1 MIQLK
6 RTQRTSRAFLLTALV
21 ATCLSGCE
29 LLEND
34 NTPTPT
40 PLAPIHAEA
49 HPQLRWSLKANS
61 GVGKEYLK
69 LNPATDNLSIYTAS
83 TSGTLV
89 SLNKENGRENW
100 RTQTGLTILTG
111 PAAGDDIVVVG
122 SHDGVIAAYKQADG
136 RSLWKS
142 TLPGEILAN
151 PTIGDRR
158 IIVKTIDGFVRAL
171 STENGST
178 LWSYQQTEP
187 SLILRGGSAPLIQ
200 GHSVLVGFANGNLTK
215 LRLSDGRTEWQ
226 QTLAVPEGA
235 FAIQRMIDIDA
246 NPVLSDY
253 RVYAATYQG
262 NINALEWSSG
272 RTLWSHPIS
281 TYTGM
286 VADNEHVFLTD
297 AQSHIWAFNAD
308 SGLVSWR
315 QTGLTARVITAPAN
329 MGRYIV
335 VGDAEGYLH
344 WLDKLDGHVA
354 ARRYIGPIFAT
365 PFVQNGVL
373 YAFTNNGYL
382 SAFSL

>member
-1 MIQLK
+1 MNKII
-6 RTQRTSRAFLLTALV
+6 RTSGVLLLTALI
-21 ATCLSGCE
+21 ATALTSCE

-40 PLAPIHAEA
+40 PLAPIHPEV

-69 LNPATDNLSIYTAS
+69 LTPAVDETNIYTAS
-83 TSGTLV
+83 TNGTLV
-89 SLNKENGRENW
+89 ALNKETGREYW
-100 RTQTGLTILTG
+100 RTQTALTILTG
-111 PAAGDDIVVVG
+111 PAAGNGIVVVG
-122 SHDGVIAAYKQADG
+122 SREGVIAAYRQSDG
-136 RSLWKS
+136 RLIWN
-142 TLPGEILAN
+142 TNLPGEILAN
-151 PTIGDRR
+151 PAIGDNRV
-158 IIVKTIDGFVRAL
+158 IVKTVDGYVRAL
-171 STENGST
+171 STESGHEV
-178 LWSYQQTEP
+178 WSYQQTEP
-187 SLILRGGSAPLIQ
+187 SLILRGGSAPLIK
-200 GHSVLVGFANGNLTK
+200 GNSVLVGFANGSLTK
-215 LRLSDGRTEWQ
+215 LGLREGHEQWQ
-226 QTLAVPEGA
+226 QPIAIPQGA

-246 NPVLSDY
+246 TPIIYDY

-262 NINALEWSSG
+262 NIEALEWSSG
-272 RTLWSHPIS
+272 RVLWSHPIS

-286 VADNEHVFLTD
+286 IADSEHVFLSN
-297 AQSHIWAFNAD
+297 AESHVWAFNAD

-315 QTGLTARVITAPAN
+315 QTGLTARLVTGPAD
-329 MGRYIV
+329 MGGYIV

-344 WLDKLDGHVA
+344 WLDKRDGHVA